1 MSMHTAQATTPA
13 GQLAAEL
20 LNATTPRSRT
30 GRHRRTFV
38 QVVLDMA
45 RAGEWHEMWCLLGD
59 VIDEICDVVI
69 AWFAIV
75 AGVTVVLALGATFAY
90 TGGPVAALA
99 YVLLLIVAVLVWFRW
114 DGGTR

>member
-13 GQLAAEL
+13 SQLAAEL
-20 LNATTPRSRT
+20 LNATAPRSRT

-45 RAGEWHEMWCLLGD
+45 RDGEWHAMWCLLGD
-59 VIDEICDVVI
+59 VIDDVCDVVI

-75 AGVTVVLALGATFAY
+75 AGATAVLALGATLAY
-90 TGGPVAALA
+90 AGGPVAALA
-99 YVLLLIVAVLVWFRW
+99 YVLALIVAVLVWFRW
-114 DGGTR
+114 DGGMR